1 MRKTYASITAT
12 VRFYMRVFWRLK
24 VYNEERLKDLQN
36 CIIAANHIS
45 AFDPPFIGA
54 LVPIEIHY
62 LAKWELFKNK
72 LFGAF
77 LLSVNCIPIKRGRI
91 DKAAITRVKMVLR
104 KKRSI
109 LIFPEGTR
117 KSTRVKS
124 GIGKFAIEA
133 KTDICPVYIENS
145 TDFWKCFLGKKRLK
159 IVIGERIK
167 AEEFAALE
175 ASRENYQKLSEQVMN
190 KILDLKNECE
200 NS

>member
-1 MRKTYASITAT
+1 MRRTYAAITAL
-12 VRFYMRVFWRLK
+12 VRLYMRIFWRLK
-24 VYNEERLKDLQN
+24 IYNKERLSNLQN

-45 AFDPPFIGA
+45 AFDPPFIGS
-54 LVPIEIHY
+54 LVPFEIHY

-91 DKAAITRVKMVLR
+91 DKSAITRVKLVLR

-145 TDFWKCFLGKKRLK
+145 TDFWSCFLGKKRLK
-159 IVIGERIK
+159 IVIGEKIK
-167 AEEFAALE
+167 SDEFAGLQANK
-175 ASRENYQKLSEQVMN
+175 ENYQKLSENVMK
-190 KILDLKNECE
+190 KILELKNEC
-200 NS
+200 